1 MNLPNAIT
9 FGRLLTVPIAV
20 YLMMQ
25 SEFLAAFILFVVA
38 GVSDALDGYIAKQWN
53 QATTLGA
60 LLDPVADK
68 TLLVSVYIT
77 LGLQGH
83 VPNWIVVLVVFR
95 DLIIVGGVIL
105 LFIVRLEVRM
115 RPLII
120 SKINTA
126 AQIALA
132 AIVLAKLG
140 LELDIAEVSTTMI
153 YVVAATTAL
162 SGAGYVVSWTRQ
174 MAGLEDD
181 ETTTGR

>member
-9 FGRLLTVPIAV
+9 LGRLLTVPIAV
-20 YLMMQ
+20 YLLMQ
-25 SEFLAAFILFVVA
+25 SAFLAAFILFVLA

-53 QATTLGA
+53 QTTTLGA

-68 TLLVSVYIT
+68 ALLVGVYVT

-83 VPNWIVVLVVFR
+83 VPTWIVVLVVFR

-105 LFIVRLEVRM
+105 LFIVRLEVHM

-120 SKINTA
+120 SKVNTA

-132 AIVLAKLG
+132 AIVLAELG
-140 LELDIAEVSTTMI
+140 LQLDIAAVSDTMI
-153 YVVAATTAL
+153 YVVAATTSV

-174 MAGLEDD
+174 MAGVEDD
-181 ETTTGR
+181 GTSVGK